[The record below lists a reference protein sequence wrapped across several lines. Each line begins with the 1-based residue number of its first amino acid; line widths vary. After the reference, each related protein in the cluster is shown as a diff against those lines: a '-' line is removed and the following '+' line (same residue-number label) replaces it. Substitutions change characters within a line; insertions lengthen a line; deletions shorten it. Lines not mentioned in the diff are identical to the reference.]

1 MKQTPLYDVHVA
13 AGATMVDFAGWNMPV
28 SYAGTV
34 SEVQAVRTKAGL
46 FDVSHMGEFRI
57 VGPHAFEMVQSITSN
72 DVSRLQVGE
81 AQYSLLLTD
90 DAGIVDDIIV
100 YRQADD
106 GFLIVVNAG
115 CLDKDWA
122 WFEGHAGNY
131 PDCALVNESELTS
144 LSALQGPEAIRIGLA
159 VLGSEFSELH
169 RFQFALGRFHNS
181 AITVS
186 RTGYTGADGC
196 EIFCDDRI
204 AVQLWNALAAEGAV
218 PAGLG
223 ARDVLRLEAA
233 YPLYGHELDAE
244 HSPWESG
251 TGWAVKL
258 GKGDFN
264 GRSAAEQKRKGNRNK
279 LVGIT
284 MNTRAIPREHCTVL
298 NAGADSEVGTVTSGT
313 FSPTLQQGIAM
324 ARLSIENST
333 PGTEVVV
340 DIRGRKLSA
349 TVVKLPFYRNGV

>member
-1 MKQTPLYDVHVA
+1 MKQTPLYDVHVS

-28 SYAGTV
+28 SYVGTV
-34 SEVQAVRTKAGL
+34 SEVQVVRTKAGL

-57 VGPHAFEMVQSITSN
+57 VGPDAFDMVQSITSN
-72 DVSRLQVGE
+72 DVSRLHIGE
-81 AQYSLLLTD
+81 SQYSLLLTD
-90 DAGIVDDIIV
+90 DAGVVDDIIV
-100 YRQADD
+100 YRHADD

-122 WFEGHAGNY
+122 WFESHAGDY
-131 PDCALVNESELTS
+131 PDCALVNESDLTS
-144 LSALQGPEAIRIGLA
+144 LIALQGPDAIRIGLT
-159 VLGSEFSELH
+159 VLGAEYAELQ
-169 RFQFALGRFHNS
+169 RFQFALGRFLE
-181 AITVS
+181 APITVS
-186 RTGYTGADGC
+186 RTGYTGEDGF
-196 EIFCDDRI
+196 EIFCDNRI

-233 YPLYGHELDAE
+233 YPLYGHELDSE
-244 HSPWESG
+244 HTPWESG

-264 GRSAAEQKRKGNRNK
+264 GRAAADKKRKGNGNK

-284 MNTRAIPREHCTVL
+284 MNTKAIPREHCTVY
-298 NAGADSEVGTVTSGT
+298 NSRADSEVGTVTSGT

-324 ARLSIENST
+324 ARLSIEYSA